1 MLRELQYR
9 RVAIILAAFVL
20 GALLMSTG
28 LPAQG
33 VAPEVSI
40 LSPEDGLA
48 TNQDTL
54 PVEVAFGSSAD
65 PNGEG
70 EPTGNVSTVV
80 LKLDGVEVNS
90 YDNPPAMKLGTHTF
104 AVDVRSHADGPI
116 AIEACAHQGSVMAGL
131 VVCTDIVT
139 VVVDRTPPE
148 ITATVT
154 PGATCDIWHN
164 SARAVTFEATD
175 VGSGIASVTRNV
187 VLTDDGAGQVV
198 VGTPT
203 DRAGNIA
210 STSVTVDTD
219 RTLVVSSAE
228 EGGPGGLRRALSC
241 AQPGEVIVFDPVEFP
256 PNDPTTIT
264 LTRALPR
271 LDKGSVAIDASN
283 AGVILDGSEAGTVEY
298 GLHLFSNSNTIRGL
312 QIVGFSSKG
321 IQLES
326 GASYNII
333 GGDRGIGT
341 GPMGQGNLISGNGE
355 SGIGLG
361 GGGTSHNT
369 IQGNYIG
376 INLDGTAWG
385 HPRDGIHHNGADHSV
400 ITDNVI
406 GGNESAGI
414 FLCCIADGHNTVTG
428 NTIGTD
434 PSGETGLGNHKGI
447 IVDHTG
453 YNVIGPGNSNA
464 KTREGRQ
471 HVDRDAQFRYIA
483 RRVRRAQRQQQP
495 TISVDTKKK
504 ELVGAFKNAGR
515 TSPSIV
521 GESSF
526 GRIPGDVPCAVET
539 RRRLG

>member
-1 MLRELQYR
+1 M
-9 RVAIILAAFVL
+9 
-20 GALLMSTG
+20 
-28 LPAQG
+28 
-33 VAPEVSI
+33 
-40 LSPEDGLA
+40 
-48 TNQDTL
+48 
-54 PVEVAFGSSAD
+54 AFGSSAD

-70 EPTGNVSTVV
+70 KPTGNVSTVV

-90 YDNPPAMKLGTHTF
+90 YDNPPAMKRGTHTF
-104 AVDVRSHADGPI
+104 AVDVSSHHADGPI

-154 PGATCDIWHN
+154 PGATCDVWHN
-164 SARAVTFEATD
+164 SARAVTFEATA

-198 VGTPT
+198 VGTAT

-210 STSVTVDTD
+210 STSVTIDTD

-228 EGGPGGLRRALSC
+228 EGGPGGLRRALPC

-312 QIVGFSSKG
+312 QIVGFSSRR

-326 GASYNII
+326 GASYNSI

-341 GPMGQGNLISGNGE
+341 GPLGQGNLISGNGE

-453 YNVIGPGNSNA
+453 YNVMS
-464 KTREGRQ
+464 Q
-471 HVDRDAQFRYIA
+471 CH
-483 RRVRRAQRQQQP
+483 
-495 TISVDTKKK
+495 S
-504 ELVGAFKNAGR
+504 
-515 TSPSIV
+515 
-521 GESSF
+521 
-526 GRIPGDVPCAVET
+526 
-539 RRRLG
+539 